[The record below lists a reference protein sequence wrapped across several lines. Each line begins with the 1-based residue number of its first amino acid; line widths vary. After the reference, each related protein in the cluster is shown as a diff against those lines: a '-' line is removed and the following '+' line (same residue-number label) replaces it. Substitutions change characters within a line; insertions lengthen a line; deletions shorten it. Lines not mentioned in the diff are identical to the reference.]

1 MKIGYDAKRMFLNYS
16 GLGNYSRNVLE
27 SLAKRYTDTQ
37 YFLYTPSKK
46 KQESLSFVSAMKH
59 VKTIE
64 PNPPFKGL
72 FSTFW
77 RQFFVLREAL
87 SDKVQIYHGLSNELP
102 FSRKRKNLKLVVT
115 IHDLIFLRFPNQ
127 YSFIDRFI
135 YKVKSKYACKR
146 ADKVIA
152 ISTQTKEDIIKFFG
166 TDPNKIEVI
175 YQSCHELF
183 KVSYNSDVKLS
194 LKKKYNLPDKFL
206 LYVGSVNERKNL
218 MVILRALKKLPKHH
232 LVVIGQGGKYKNKCE
247 QFVRS
252 NKLDS
257 QVHFKTINET
267 EELAAIY
274 QMANIMIYPS
284 LFEGFGIPIIEA
296 LYSKTPVV
304 TSKGSCFSEAGGP
317 SSIYINP
324 QNEEDLIQAITS
336 IESKSDLRKKMI
348 DDGIKHAQQFS
359 KDMVADKIH
368 QLYSSIL
375 KN

>member
-27 SLAKRYTDTQ
+27 NLANRHPETEFY
-37 YFLYTPSKK
+37 LYTPRIKK
-46 KQESLSFVSAMKH
+46 HESLSFVSTMKH
-59 VKTIE
+59 IKTIG
-64 PNPPFKGL
+64 PATPFKGF
-72 FSTFW
+72 FSFLW
-77 RQFFVLREAL
+77 RQFFVLRQAVK
-87 SDKVQIYHGLSNELP
+87 DQVQIYHGLSNELP
-102 FSRKRKNLKLVVT
+102 LKRKRENLKLVVT

-146 ADKVIA
+146 ADKIIA
-152 ISTQTKEDIIKFFG
+152 ISTQTKKDIISFFG
-166 TDPNKIEVI
+166 TEPNKIEVI

-183 KVSYNSDVKLS
+183 KQSYCSEVKLS
-194 LKKKYNLPDKFL
+194 LQKKYDLPNNFL

-218 MVILRALKKLPKHH
+218 MVILRALKKMPKHQ
-232 LVVIGQGGKYKNKCE
+232 LVVIGQGGAYKSRCE
-247 QFVRS
+247 QFVTS

-257 QVHFKTINET
+257 QVHFRVIKET
-267 EELAAIY
+267 HELAAIY

-324 QNEEDLIQAITS
+324 ENEENLIQAITT
-336 IESKSDLRKKMI
+336 IESKPELRKTMI
-348 DDGIKHAQQFS
+348 DDGLKHVQQFS
-359 KDMVADKIH
+359 KEMVADKLH
-368 QLYSSIL
+368 QLYTSIL